1 MNIPTTLLS
10 SICGIL
16 FSSDIICIGTRIPA
30 ITRTVLSIV
39 VWIPRIGFISTSAPS
54 SSIIVLLL
62 LVSSFSIETL
72 LFFSPLLLLLGHRL
86 VFLTAAIL

>member
-10 SICGIL
+10 ICGVL
-16 FSSDIICIGTRIPA
+16 FSSHIICFGTRIPA

-39 VWIPRIGFISTSAPS
+39 VWIPRISFISTSAPS
-54 SSIIVLLL
+54 SSIIALLL
-62 LVSSFSIETL
+62 LASSFSIETL
-72 LFFSPLLLLLGHRL
+72 LFFLPLHLLLGHRH